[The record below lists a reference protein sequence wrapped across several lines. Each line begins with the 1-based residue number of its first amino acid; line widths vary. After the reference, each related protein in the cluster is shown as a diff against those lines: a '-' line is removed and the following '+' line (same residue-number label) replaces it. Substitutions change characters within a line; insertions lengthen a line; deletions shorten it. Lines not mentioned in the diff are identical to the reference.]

1 MTLTERLD
9 AYRRLVAEMPV
20 GDTKPYSQLDL
31 IAEVRGRG
39 SRVTDRLL
47 PGASAAELDAAE
59 QERGRPFHP
68 VTREWFG
75 WSNGHAG
82 GMFDLEDPIALL
94 FPFTRHMTLA
104 EALQS
109 DRDEVHNEMEHY
121 VVGYTDEHDFLGSGD
136 LRYLLFEH
144 ETEEL
149 LIVDLRNFF
158 QIGVPSVEVLVDA
171 AIDAVESGFSEMN
184 EYGAVVFR
192 EDWGRRPPVFAEP
205 EEEAVYAR
213 TGLRPGTYRF
223 RRAERP
229 RRGSDRP

>member
-1 MTLTERLD
+1 MSLTERLD

-31 IAEVRGRG
+31 IAEVRGTG

-47 PGASAAELDAAE
+47 PGASPAELDAAE

-94 FPFTRHMTLA
+94 FPFTRHLTLA
-104 EALQS
+104 EAVQC
-109 DRDEVHNEMEHY
+109 DQYVRDSVHD
-121 VVGYTDEHDFLGSGD
+121 VIVGYTDEHDLLGDGD

-144 ETEEL
+144 ETEEVV
-149 LIVDLRNFF
+149 IADHRSFF
-158 QIGVPSVEVLVDA
+158 DIAVPSVEVLVDA